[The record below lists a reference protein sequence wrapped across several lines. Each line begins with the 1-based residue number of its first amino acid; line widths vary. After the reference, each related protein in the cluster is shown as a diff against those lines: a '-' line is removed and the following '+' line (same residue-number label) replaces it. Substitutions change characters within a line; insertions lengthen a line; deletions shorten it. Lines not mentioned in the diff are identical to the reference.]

1 MFCFGRSSSYAS
13 IERLLSFLET
23 INTFF
28 AIGKMKQ
35 VSFRTGK
42 GREGIEHTFYWRIDL
57 LGSPRERQCGRLGQR
72 FRRLSWAPTEE
83 ATEDVAGVVAGM
95 LRTGVRDRSSGLEEH
110 G

>member
-1 MFCFGRSSSYAS
+1 MLGLGRDSSYAS

-23 INTFF
+23 INVF

-42 GREGIEHTFYWRIDL
+42 GREGIEHTFYWGIDL

-83 ATEDVAGVVAGM
+83 ATEVVAGVLAGT
-95 LRTGVRDRSSGLEEH
+95 LRTGVRDRSSGLEEQ